1 MFNSLFSQKKVLIPL
16 RKKYSTIITALSND
30 GKAVIFKEKKNLV
43 SWGMANVFA
52 KTIYTLTDDGKDY
65 FTIKYTS
72 ESALFGSFAKEWKF
86 SKELSHEEILLK
98 IGIDTMELFQ
108 K

>member
-1 MFNSLFSQKKVLIPL
+1 MFNSLFGQNKVLIPL
-16 RKKYSTIITALSND
+16 RKKYSSIITGLSNN
-30 GKAVIFKEKKNLV
+30 GKAVIFKEKKNLI

-72 ESALFGSFAKEWKF
+72 DSALFGSFAKEWKF